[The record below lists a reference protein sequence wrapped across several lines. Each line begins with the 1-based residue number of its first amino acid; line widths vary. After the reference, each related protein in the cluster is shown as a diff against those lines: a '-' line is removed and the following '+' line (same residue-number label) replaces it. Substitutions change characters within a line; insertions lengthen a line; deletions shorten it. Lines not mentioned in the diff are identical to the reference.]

1 MRRESG
7 DLLEEMYVPA
17 CELLGGE
24 RCFVV
29 RVLRE
34 YGRGSFWLPRLFIF
48 SALLD
53 SEDYKK

>member
-1 MRRESG
+1 MLMRRESG

-17 CELLGGE
+17 CELLGGAL
-24 RCFVV
+24 CCL
-29 RVLRE
+29 LRE